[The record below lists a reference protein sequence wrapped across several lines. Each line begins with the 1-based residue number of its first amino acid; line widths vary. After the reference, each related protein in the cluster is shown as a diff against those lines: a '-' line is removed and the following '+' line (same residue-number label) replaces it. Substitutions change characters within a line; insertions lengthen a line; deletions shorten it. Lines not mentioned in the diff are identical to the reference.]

1 VQTWDVKSLDVEP
14 HFPKVLRSDDEARTI
29 VINLPGGE
37 ELQWHQVHERA
48 WIVVVDGE
56 IEVEEAA
63 DGVTKGGPGLL
74 LHFDP
79 KERREIRATSDTLLV
94 MVLVP
99 WPGQGHPSLRGEA
112 QERSAG

>member
-1 VQTWDVKSLDVEP
+1 MQTWDVRSLDVEP

-37 ELQWHQVHERA
+37 ELQEHQVHERA
-48 WIVVVDGE
+48 WIVVADGE
-56 IEVEEAA
+56 IEVEEPAGGIA
-63 DGVTKGGPGLL
+63 RGGPGFL

-79 KERREIRATSDTLLV
+79 NERREIRATSDARLL

-112 QERSAG
+112 QEQAPR